1 MQLLRISKKTNKVK
15 ILSTKFNGL
24 KTIEGI
30 KFDDSRG
37 YFREIFSEK
46 LFKKKKFI
54 FWCMS
59 KSKKNVLRGMH
70 LQTKKTQTKIISV
83 VKGKILD
90 VVIDCRLKSNNF
102 GKYFRTILSE
112 KNCKSLL
119 IPAGFAHGFLALD
132 KENIVFYGNDNYRS
146 TNHEVTINWNDPSVK
161 IKWPAG
167 KKIISN
173 KDKSGISFKDFVKKI

>member
-1 MQLLRISKKTNKVK
+1 MK
-15 ILSTKFNGL
+15 ILNTKFKGL
-24 KTIEGI
+24 KIIKGI
-30 KFDDSRG
+30 NHYDNRG
-37 YFREIFSEK
+37 YFRETFKNSFFKNEK
-46 LFKKKKFI
+46 FV

-70 LQTKKTQTKIISV
+70 IQTKKTQTKIVSV

-90 VVIDCRLKSNNF
+90 VVIDCRPKSKNF
-102 GKYFRTILSE
+102 GKHFKTILSE

-119 IPAGFAHGFLALD
+119 IPAGFAHGFLTLD

-146 TNHEVTINWNDPSVK
+146 ANNEATISWNDPIIK
-161 IKWPAG
+161 INWPSG

-173 KDKSGISFKDFVKKI
+173 KDKSGISFKEFVKKI

>member
-1 MQLLRISKKTNKVK
+1 MK
-15 ILSTKFNGL
+15 ILNTRFHGL

-37 YFREIFSEK
+37 YFREIFLK
-46 LFKKKKFI
+46 NLFKDNKFVV
-54 FWCMS
+54 WRMS

-70 LQTKKTQTKIISV
+70 LQTKKSQAKFISV

-90 VVIDCRLKSNNF
+90 VVIDCRPKSKSF
-102 GKYFRTILSE
+102 GKHFKTILSE

-119 IPAGFAHGFLALD
+119 IPAGFAHGFLTLD

-146 TNHEVTINWNDPSVK
+146 ANNEATVSWNDPIIK
-161 IKWPAG
+161 INWPSE

-173 KDKSGISFKDFVKKI
+173 KDKSGTSFN

>member
-1 MQLLRISKKTNKVK
+1 MK
-15 ILSTKFNGL
+15 ILNTKFNGL
-24 KTIEGI
+24 KIIEGI

-37 YFREIFSEK
+37 YFREIFLKK

-70 LQTKKTQTKIISV
+70 IQTKKTQTKIVSV

-90 VVIDCRLKSNNF
+90 VVIDCRPKSKSF
-102 GKYFRTILSE
+102 GKYFKTILSE

-119 IPAGFAHGFLALD
+119 IPAGFAHGFLALK
-132 KENIVFYGNDNYRS
+132 KENIIFYGNSKYRS
-146 TNHEVTINWNDPSVK
+146 AKSEFAINWNDPKLK
-161 IKWPAG
+161 IKWPKG
-167 KKIISN
+167 KKIISK
-173 KDKSGISFKDFVKKI
+173 KDKLGKSFEDFLKI

>member
-1 MQLLRISKKTNKVK
+1 MK
-15 ILSTKFNGL
+15 ILNTKFNGL
-24 KTIEGI
+24 KIIGGI

-37 YFREIFSEK
+37 YFREIFLKK
-46 LFKKKKFI
+46 LFKKNKFV

-70 LQTKKTQTKIISV
+70 LQTKKSQAKFISV

-90 VVIDCRLKSNNF
+90 VVIDCRPKSKSF
-102 GKYFRTILSE
+102 GKHFKTILSE

-119 IPAGFAHGFLALD
+119 IPAGFAHGFLTLD

-146 TNHEVTINWNDPSVK
+146 INNEVTISWDDPSVN
-161 IKWPAG
+161 IKWPSG

-173 KDKSGISFKDFVKKI
+173 KDKSGISFKEFVKKI

>member
-1 MQLLRISKKTNKVK
+1 MK
-15 ILSTKFNGL
+15 ILNTKFNGL
-24 KTIEGI
+24 KIIEGI

-37 YFREIFSEK
+37 YFREIFLKK

-70 LQTKKTQTKIISV
+70 IQTKKTQTKIVSV

-90 VVIDCRLKSNNF
+90 VVIDCRPKSKSF
-102 GKYFRTILSE
+102 GKHFKTILSE

-119 IPAGFAHGFLALD
+119 IPAGFAHGFLALG

-146 TNHEVTINWNDPSVK
+146 ANSELTIRWNNPSIN
-161 IKWPAG
+161 IKWPSG

-173 KDKSGISFKDFVKKI
+173 KDKSGISFKEFVKKI

>member
-1 MQLLRISKKTNKVK
+1 MK
-15 ILSTKFNGL
+15 ILNTKFNGL
-24 KTIEGI
+24 KIIEGI
-30 KFDDSRG
+30 KHDDSRG
-37 YFREIFSEK
+37 HFREIFLEK

-70 LQTKKTQTKIISV
+70 IQTKKTQTKIVSV

-90 VVIDCRLKSNNF
+90 VVIDCRPKSKSF
-102 GKYFRTILSE
+102 GKHFKIILSE

-132 KENIVFYGNDNYRS
+132 KENIIFYGNDNYRS
-146 TNHEVTINWNDPSVK
+146 ADREVTISWDDPSIN
-161 IKWPAG
+161 IKWPNG
-167 KKIISN
+167 KKIISI
-173 KDKSGISFKDFVKKI
+173 KDKSGISFKEFFKKN